1 MEETAKYFEE
11 YIKRLEISEY
21 LNYEFAENT
30 ISNTS
35 VVHNNVEALST
46 VVVGLP
52 IRYTKFT
59 IEGVLNH

>member
-35 VVHNNVEALST
+35 VVHNNV
-46 VVVGLP
+46 
-52 IRYTKFT
+52 
-59 IEGVLNH
+59 